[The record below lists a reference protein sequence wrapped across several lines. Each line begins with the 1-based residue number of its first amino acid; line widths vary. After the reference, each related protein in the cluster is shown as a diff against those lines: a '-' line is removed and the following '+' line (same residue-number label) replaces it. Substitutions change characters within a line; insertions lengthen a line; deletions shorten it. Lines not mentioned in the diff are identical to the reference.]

1 MSPLIPP
8 APRCPL
14 CGDGRTAL
22 ERQQMEASAPP
33 PGGGPPRLFWVRFFA
48 CPGCGHRWV
57 TAALS
62 PGR

>member
-1 MSPLIPP
+1 
-8 APRCPL
+8 
-14 CGDGRTAL
+14 
-22 ERQQMEASAPP
+22 MEASAPP